1 MRVLCSICARGGS
14 TSLKNKN
21 IKNLH
26 GAPLIVHTLLTA
38 KRSKLFD
45 KLVVSSDS
53 SKILKI
59 SKNFSDFNIKRPNK
73 LSHDSA
79 PKINAI
85 KHALIQSENNFKE
98 KFDVIFDLDATSP
111 LREVKDLLNAFK
123 IFKRG
128 NYPNLVS
135 VCISNKNPYYNMIE
149 KNKKEVKIVKK
160 TKFNIYNRQEAP
172 KIYDVNASIYIW
184 KRSSLLKSKNIINS
198 NTGLYVMPKSR
209 SIDIDDID
217 DFELVKYY
225 MEKKER

>member
-1 MRVLCSICARGGS
+1 M
-14 TSLKNKN
+14 LKY
-21 IKNLH
+21 L
-26 GAPLIVHTLLTA
+26 A
-38 KRSKLFD
+38 D
-45 KLVVSSDS
+45 KLLKSHRIHGDTGIYKFAQGWKRVNRIVLVNHLVKIHSYKSYLEIGVRKKRRMNDLIETERVSSVDPDPEANAEYCMTS
-53 SKILKI
+53 DDYFSK
-59 SKNFSDFNIKRPNK
+59 
-73 LSHDSA
+73 HD
-79 PKINAI
+79 
-85 KHALIQSENNFKE
+85 E

-225 MEKKER
+225 MGKKER